1 MINLEY
7 FIKEVEEALDETS
20 WWVGCIVGFLT
31 GMILAATR
39 SLLHRLGL
47 Y

>member
-1 MINLEY
+1 MINLGA
-7 FIKEVEEALDETS
+7 FLKEVEEAIDETS
-20 WWVGCIVGFLT
+20 WWVGCVLGFLV

-47 Y
+47 

>member
-1 MINLEY
+1 MINLRH
-7 FIKEVEEALDETS
+7 FFKEIEDTLDELS
-20 WWVGCIVGFLT
+20 WWVGCIVGFLV

-47 Y
+47 